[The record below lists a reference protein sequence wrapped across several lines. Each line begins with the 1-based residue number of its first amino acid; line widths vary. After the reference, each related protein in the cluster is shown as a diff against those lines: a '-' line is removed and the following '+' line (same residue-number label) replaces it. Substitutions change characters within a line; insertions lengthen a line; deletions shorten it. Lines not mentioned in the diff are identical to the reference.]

1 VPNNNSIELSG
12 IVDALQTII
21 ETINDI
27 ETTTNSPPEEIP
39 EEVPAI
45 TYVQLGTDPL
55 TSSLVINKSDV
66 ELATF
71 DFSGESHYG
80 SKIFKTKA
88 YAAADS
94 YSTFGV
100 NNDYW
105 EYAWEFNSNEDF
117 CWKHGT
123 NGKQFSITKEG
134 ATAKNL
140 FIADFITNS
149 NNGRHV
155 VNEIDV
161 KATLAYLGAEINTAQ
176 QNISDI
182 QTAIALLE
190 AEG

>member
-1 VPNNNSIELSG
+1 MTNNNPIELSG
-12 IVDALQTII
+12 IADALQTII
-21 ETINDI
+21 STINDI
-27 ETTTNSPPEEIP
+27 QNTSNSPSEEPPEE
-39 EEVPAI
+39 VS
-45 TYVQLGTDPL
+45 TTNYVQLGGEDL
-55 TSSLVINKSDV
+55 TASVIVKKADV

-71 DFSGESHYG
+71 DFSGDAHYG

-88 YAAADS
+88 YATADN

-123 NGKQFSITKEG
+123 TGKQFSITKEG

-149 NNGRHV
+149 TDGRHV

-161 KATLAYLGAEINTAQ
+161 KAKLAF
-176 QNISDI
+176 
-182 QTAIALLE
+182 
-190 AEG
+190 